1 MLDCSALGSLI
12 TTLTFTLYFL
22 KKNIYTLLHA
32 ENLEFR
38 ISCSIFNMVDQIEF
52 LFFLVTRTVYAWNL
66 TSCLAA
72 TSQLRLAIVLI
83 TDEQFSTRVPV

>member
-1 MLDCSALGSLI
+1 MLDCSVLGSLN
-12 TTLTFTLYFL
+12 YSY
-22 KKNIYTLLHA
+22 IYTLLHA